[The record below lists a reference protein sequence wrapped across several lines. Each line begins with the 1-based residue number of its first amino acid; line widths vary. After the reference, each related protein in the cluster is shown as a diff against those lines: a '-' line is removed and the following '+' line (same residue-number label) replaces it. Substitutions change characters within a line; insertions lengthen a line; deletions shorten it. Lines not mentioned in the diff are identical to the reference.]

1 MDWRTWF
8 TRNVTAPQGHEA
20 RRPLNLGYALEP
32 RMLFDGAMA
41 ATVAE
46 AAQPD
51 AATAEA
57 QPPAKEVVFIDSAV
71 PDHQQ
76 LAQGVKPGV
85 EVVVLDAGGDA
96 LAQIADWAANH
107 TGYDAVHIISHGA
120 EGQVRLGNLTLTSA
134 NLASYA
140 TQLSTLGEA
149 LNPNGDL
156 LLYGC
161 DIAAGSGANLIA
173 SLASITGADVA
184 ASTDDT
190 GGKGDWQLEGSTGS
204 IEAGLPLTAQAMAGY
219 GGNLAQVTFNFESG
233 TTGDTNWGGPFN
245 TAATQTIGADTLK
258 IELDQGGL
266 VLGTE
271 NDFFG
276 GSVLFNSLGNLIV
289 GVDRDGA
296 AATPT
301 KITLTIDPGKVFDL
315 KQFGFVEDTGNPLT
329 LVLTTDKGSTTFP
342 LQGINNTPGN
352 MAETVNPSNSV
363 LNGVTWVEIT
373 LQGGGNLFF
382 FMDNIVLDNI
392 TTLSSDHTPTLSAT
406 AANPGFTEG
415 GVAID
420 LFSGVSAATND
431 AGQVFNGMTLTVTNV
446 LSGSQEWLKID
457 GVEIA
462 LSNGNNGSL
471 ASGGSY
477 SISLAGSTATV
488 TLSGLSRDNSQMGT
502 LVDGLGY
509 RNTSDN
515 PGSNSRVVT
524 ITQIND
530 NGSSSNSANPGLA
543 SSVALTPV
551 NDAPSVTTAGG
562 TTPFTEGTP
571 TAIDNGL
578 TLSDVDSTTLASAT
592 VAITGNFQSGQDLLA
607 FTNNGSTM
615 GNISASYN
623 SGTGV
628 LSLTSAGATATL
640 AQWQAA
646 LRAVTYANSSDT
658 PNTSTR
664 TVSFTVNDGTDASSA
679 ATKGVS
685 VATANDA
692 PQVTTTGGTT
702 PFTEG
707 ASATVID
714 SSLTLSDVD
723 SATLA
728 SATVA
733 ITGNFQSGQD
743 LLAFTN
749 NGSTMG
755 NISASYN
762 SGTGVLTLTSAG
774 ATATLA
780 QWQAALRAVSYAN
793 SSENP
798 NTSAR
803 TVSFTVNDGTD
814 ASSAS
819 TKIVSVTAVNDAPQV
834 TTAGGTTPFTE
845 GTPAAIDSSLTL
857 SDVDSATLA
866 SATVTITGNFQS
878 GQDLLAFTN
887 NGSTMGNISASY
899 NSGTGVLTLSSAG
912 ATATL
917 AQWQAALRT
926 VTYAN
931 NSDTPNTSTRTVSF
945 TVNDGTDASSA
956 STKIVS
962 VTAVNDAP
970 QVTTAGGTTP
980 FTEGTPAAIDSGLTL
995 SDVDSTTLASATV
1008 AITGNFQSGQ
1018 DLLAFTN
1025 NGSTM
1030 GNISASYNS
1039 GTGVLTLSSAGATAT
1054 LAQWQAALRAV
1065 TYANSSESPNT
1076 STRTVSFTVN
1086 DGTDASSAATQS
1098 VSVTAVNDAPV
1109 NNLPTNQTAPQNG
1122 QLVFSTANG
1131 NGISLSDPDATG
1143 SLQVTLT
1150 ASQGTL
1156 TLATIAGLSF
1166 TLGDGSGDGSMTFT
1180 GSQADIN
1187 TALNGLIF
1195 TPTSGYQGAASL
1207 QIVANDQGSS
1217 GSGGTQ
1223 SDTDTLT
1230 ITVAPSNTSPVTSG
1244 IANQSVS
1251 EDGVF
1256 NFTLP
1261 ANTFT
1266 DNDPG
1271 DNLVLSATL
1280 ADGSALP
1287 GWLSFNPA
1295 TGTFSGTPANGDVG
1309 NINIRVTATD
1319 NSNALVS
1326 STFVL
1331 TVVNTN
1337 DAPTAGSI
1345 ANQSVNEDAALSFT
1359 LPANTFA
1366 DVDVGDSL
1374 TLSATLADGSA
1385 LPGWLSFNPATGTF
1399 SGTPTNGDV
1408 GNINIRV
1415 TATDSSNAL
1424 VSSTFVLTVVNT
1436 NDAPT
1441 AGSIANQSVNEDAAL
1456 SFTLPANTFADVDV
1470 GDSLTLS
1477 ATLADGSALPGW
1489 LSFNPATGTF
1499 SGTPTNGDVGN
1510 INIRVTATDSSNAS
1524 VSCTFVLTVVNTNDA
1539 PTAGSIANQSV
1550 NEDAALSFTL
1560 PANTFA
1566 DVDVG
1571 DSLTLSATL
1580 ADGSAL
1586 PGWLSFNPATG
1597 TFSGTPTNGDVG
1609 NINIRVTATD
1619 SSNASVSSTFVLTV
1633 VNTNDA
1639 PTAGSIANQ
1648 SVTSGTPFSFSLPS
1662 GSFSDVDTGDRLTLS
1677 ATLADGSALPGW
1689 LSFNPA
1695 TGTFSGT
1702 PVNGDIGSIS
1712 IRVNVTD
1719 LNNASVSSTFTLTVV
1734 QSGQAQGDPEF
1745 RVTDGN
1751 HKINSSPLSTQ
1762 PLTTQ
1767 LSLQPDA
1774 LLPSESLLTTSADS
1788 TSVNFAAGTLSHASA
1803 LANVFGTNRDGSH
1816 GSGQTALNWT
1826 GGESNSMSTYW
1837 PSSLSEH
1844 RQLELFSGGSWSQV
1858 LGTGAASPTLTQ
1870 QLTTLQETE
1879 LSQATALA
1887 QALQGR

>member
-190 GGKGDWQLEGSTGS
+190 GGKGDWQLEASTGS

-628 LSLTSAGATATL
+628 LTLSSAGATATL

-685 VATANDA
+685 VAAANDA

-707 ASATVID
+707 ASATAID

-762 SGTGVLTLTSAG
+762 SGTGGLTLTSAG

-780 QWQAALRAVSYAN
+780 QWQAALRAVTYAN

-803 TVSFTVNDGTD
+803 TVSFTVNDGSD

-819 TKIVSVTAVNDAPQV
+819 TKIVSVTAVNDAPSV

-845 GTPAAIDSSLTL
+845 GTPTAIDNGLTL
-857 SDVDSATLA
+857 SDVDSTTLA
-866 SATVTITGNFQS
+866 SATVAITGNFQS

-917 AQWQAALRT
+917 AQWQAALRA

-931 NSDTPNTSTRTVSF
+931 SSESPNTSARTVSF

-1039 GTGVLTLSSAGATAT
+1039 GTGVLTLTSAGATAT

-1065 TYANSSESPNT
+1065 TYANSSENPNT

-1271 DNLVLSATL
+1271 DSLVLSATR

-1295 TGTFSGTPANGDVG
+1295 TGTFSGTPTNGDVG

-1337 DAPTAGSI
+1337 DAPTAGNI

-1470 GDSLTLS
+1470 
-1477 ATLADGSALPGW
+1477 
-1489 LSFNPATGTF
+1489 
-1499 SGTPTNGDVGN
+1499 
-1510 INIRVTATDSSNAS
+1510 
-1524 VSCTFVLTVVNTNDA
+1524 
-1539 PTAGSIANQSV
+1539 
-1550 NEDAALSFTL
+1550 
-1560 PANTFA
+1560 
-1566 DVDVG
+1566 DVG

-1648 SVTSGTPFSFSLPS
+1648 SVNE
-1662 GSFSDVDTGDRLTLS
+1662 D
-1677 ATLADGSALPGW
+1677 AA
-1689 LSFNPA
+1689 LSF
-1695 TGTFSGT
+1695 
-1702 PVNGDIGSIS
+1702 
-1712 IRVNVTD
+1712 
-1719 LNNASVSSTFTLTVV
+1719 TL
-1734 QSGQAQGDPEF
+1734 P
-1745 RVTDGN
+1745 
-1751 HKINSSPLSTQ
+1751 
-1762 PLTTQ
+1762 
-1767 LSLQPDA
+1767 
-1774 LLPSESLLTTSADS
+1774 
-1788 TSVNFAAGTLSHASA
+1788 
-1803 LANVFGTNRDGSH
+1803 
-1816 GSGQTALNWT
+1816 
-1826 GGESNSMSTYW
+1826 
-1837 PSSLSEH
+1837 
-1844 RQLELFSGGSWSQV
+1844 
-1858 LGTGAASPTLTQ
+1858 
-1870 QLTTLQETE
+1870 
-1879 LSQATALA
+1879 
-1887 QALQGR
+1887 

>member
-41 ATVAE
+41 ATVVE

-57 QPPAKEVVFIDSAV
+57 QPPAKEVVFIDSTV

-85 EVVVLDAGGDA
+85 EVVILDAGGDA
-96 LAQIADWAANH
+96 LTQIADWAANH
-107 TGYDAVHIISHGA
+107 TGYDAVHLISHGA
-120 EGQVRLGNLTLTSA
+120 EGQIRLGNLTLTSA

-140 TQLSTLGEA
+140 TQLSTLGEV

-161 DIAAGSGANLIA
+161 DIAAGSGTNLIA

-190 GGKGDWQLEGSTGS
+190 GGKGDWQLEARTGN
-204 IEAGLPLTAQAMAGY
+204 IEAGLPLTAQNMARY
-219 GGNLAQVTFNFESG
+219 SGNLAQVTFDFGPG
-233 TTGDTNWGGPFN
+233 TTGDTTWGGPFN
-245 TAATQTIGADTLK
+245 TVVTQTIGADTLK
-258 IELDQGGL
+258 ITADQGGII
-266 VLGTE
+266 VGTE
-271 NDFFG
+271 TDFFG
-276 GSVLFNSLGNLIV
+276 GVVFNSGGNVIV
-289 GVDRDGA
+289 GVDRD
-296 AATPT
+296 TNVFPT
-301 KITLTIDPGKVFDL
+301 KLTLTIDPGKVFDL
-315 KQFGFVEDTGNPLT
+315 KQFNLAEDSGTPLT

-342 LQGINNTPGN
+342 LQGGAL
-352 MAETVNPSNSV
+352 AETVAPNNSV

-373 LQGGGNLFF
+373 LQGGGDLFF
-382 FMDNIVLDNI
+382 FIDNIVLDNI
-392 TTLSSDHTPTLSAT
+392 TTPSSDHAPTLSAT

-415 GVAID
+415 GAAVD

-446 LSGSQEWLKID
+446 LNGSQEWLKID

-462 LSNGNNGSL
+462 LSNGNNGAL
-471 ASGGSY
+471 ANGGSY
-477 SISLAGSTATV
+477 SITLAGSTATV
-488 TLSGLSRDNSQMGT
+488 ALSGLSRDNSQMGT

-543 SSVALTPV
+543 STVALTPV

-571 TAIDNGL
+571 TAIDSSL

-592 VAITGNFQSGQDLLA
+592 IAITGNFQSGQDLLA

-628 LSLTSAGATATL
+628 LTLSSAGATATL

-664 TVSFTVNDGTDASSA
+664 TVSFTVNDGTDASST

-685 VATANDA
+685 VAAANDA
-692 PQVTTTGGTT
+692 PQVTTTGGAT

-707 ASATVID
+707 ASATTID

-743 LLAFTN
+743 LLAFIN
-749 NGSTMG
+749 DGSTMG

-780 QWQAALRAVSYAN
+780 QWQAALRAVTYAN
-793 SSENP
+793 SSESP

-866 SATVTITGNFQS
+866 SATV
-878 GQDLLAFTN
+878 
-887 NGSTMGNISASY
+887 
-899 NSGTGVLTLSSAG
+899 
-912 ATATL
+912 
-917 AQWQAALRT
+917 
-926 VTYAN
+926 
-931 NSDTPNTSTRTVSF
+931 
-945 TVNDGTDASSA
+945 
-956 STKIVS
+956 
-962 VTAVNDAP
+962 
-970 QVTTAGGTTP
+970 
-980 FTEGTPAAIDSGLTL
+980 
-995 SDVDSTTLASATV
+995 

-1065 TYANSSESPNT
+1065 TYANSSENPNTSARTVSFTVNDGTDASSASTKIVSVAAANDAPQVTTTGGATPFTEGASATAIDSSLTLSDVDSTTLASATVTITGNFQSGQDLLAFTNNGSTMGNISASYNSGTGVLTLTSAGATATLAQWQAALRAVTYANSSDTPNT

-1223 SDTDTLT
+1223 SDIDTLT

-1271 DNLVLSATL
+1271 DSLV
-1280 ADGSALP
+1280 
-1287 GWLSFNPA
+1287 
-1295 TGTFSGTPANGDVG
+1295 
-1309 NINIRVTATD
+1309 
-1319 NSNALVS
+1319 
-1326 STFVL
+1326 
-1331 TVVNTN
+1331 
-1337 DAPTAGSI
+1337 
-1345 ANQSVNEDAALSFT
+1345 
-1359 LPANTFA
+1359 
-1366 DVDVGDSL
+1366 
-1374 TLSATLADGSA
+1374 
-1385 LPGWLSFNPATGTF
+1385 
-1399 SGTPTNGDV
+1399 
-1408 GNINIRV
+1408 
-1415 TATDSSNAL
+1415 
-1424 VSSTFVLTVVNT
+1424 
-1436 NDAPT
+1436 
-1441 AGSIANQSVNEDAAL
+1441 
-1456 SFTLPANTFADVDV
+1456 
-1470 GDSLTLS
+1470 LS

-1844 RQLELFSGGSWSQV
+1844 RQLELFSGGSWSLV

>member
-8 TRNVTAPQGHEA
+8 TRNVTAPQGHEE

-85 EVVVLDAGGDA
+85 EVVVLDAGSDA
-96 LAQIADWAANH
+96 LAQIADWATNH

-140 TQLSTLGEA
+140 TQLSALGEA

-190 GGKGDWQLEGSTGS
+190 GGKGDWQLEASTGS

-219 GGNLAQVTFNFESG
+219 GGNLAQVTFDFGSG

-276 GSVLFNSLGNLIV
+276 GGVLFNSLGNVIV

-342 LQGINNTPGN
+342 LQGTNNTPGN

-392 TTLSSDHTPTLSAT
+392 TTLSSDHAPTLSAT

-415 GVAID
+415 GAAVG
-420 LFSGVSAATND
+420 LFSGVTADAND

-607 FTNNGSTM
+607 FTNDGSTM

-628 LSLTSAGATATL
+628 LTLSSAGATATL

-679 ATKGVS
+679 ATQSVS
-685 VATANDA
+685 VTAANDA
-692 PQVTTTGGTT
+692 PLVTTTGGTT

-707 ASATVID
+707 TPATID
-714 SSLTLSDVD
+714 TALTLSDVD

-749 NGSTMG
+749 DGSTMG
-755 NISASYN
+755 NISA
-762 SGTGVLTLTSAG
+762 
-774 ATATLA
+774 
-780 QWQAALRAVSYAN
+780 
-793 SSENP
+793 
-798 NTSAR
+798 
-803 TVSFTVNDGTD
+803 
-814 ASSAS
+814 
-819 TKIVSVTAVNDAPQV
+819 
-834 TTAGGTTPFTE
+834 
-845 GTPAAIDSSLTL
+845 
-857 SDVDSATLA
+857 
-866 SATVTITGNFQS
+866 
-878 GQDLLAFTN
+878 
-887 NGSTMGNISASY
+887 
-899 NSGTGVLTLSSAG
+899 
-912 ATATL
+912 
-917 AQWQAALRT
+917 
-926 VTYAN
+926 
-931 NSDTPNTSTRTVSF
+931 
-945 TVNDGTDASSA
+945 
-956 STKIVS
+956 
-962 VTAVNDAP
+962 
-970 QVTTAGGTTP
+970 
-980 FTEGTPAAIDSGLTL
+980 
-995 SDVDSTTLASATV
+995 
-1008 AITGNFQSGQ
+1008 
-1018 DLLAFTN
+1018 
-1025 NGSTM
+1025 
-1030 GNISASYNS
+1030 
-1039 GTGVLTLSSAGATAT
+1039 
-1054 LAQWQAALRAV
+1054 
-1065 TYANSSESPNT
+1065 
-1076 STRTVSFTVN
+1076 
-1086 DGTDASSAATQS
+1086 
-1098 VSVTAVNDAPV
+1098 
-1109 NNLPTNQTAPQNG
+1109 
-1122 QLVFSTANG
+1122 
-1131 NGISLSDPDATG
+1131 
-1143 SLQVTLT
+1143 
-1150 ASQGTL
+1150 
-1156 TLATIAGLSF
+1156 
-1166 TLGDGSGDGSMTFT
+1166 
-1180 GSQADIN
+1180 
-1187 TALNGLIF
+1187 
-1195 TPTSGYQGAASL
+1195 
-1207 QIVANDQGSS
+1207 
-1217 GSGGTQ
+1217 
-1223 SDTDTLT
+1223 
-1230 ITVAPSNTSPVTSG
+1230 
-1244 IANQSVS
+1244 
-1251 EDGVF
+1251 
-1256 NFTLP
+1256 
-1261 ANTFT
+1261 
-1266 DNDPG
+1266 
-1271 DNLVLSATL
+1271 
-1280 ADGSALP
+1280 
-1287 GWLSFNPA
+1287 
-1295 TGTFSGTPANGDVG
+1295 
-1309 NINIRVTATD
+1309 
-1319 NSNALVS
+1319 
-1326 STFVL
+1326 
-1331 TVVNTN
+1331 
-1337 DAPTAGSI
+1337 
-1345 ANQSVNEDAALSFT
+1345 
-1359 LPANTFA
+1359 
-1366 DVDVGDSL
+1366 
-1374 TLSATLADGSA
+1374 
-1385 LPGWLSFNPATGTF
+1385 
-1399 SGTPTNGDV
+1399 
-1408 GNINIRV
+1408 
-1415 TATDSSNAL
+1415 
-1424 VSSTFVLTVVNT
+1424 
-1436 NDAPT
+1436 
-1441 AGSIANQSVNEDAAL
+1441 
-1456 SFTLPANTFADVDV
+1456 
-1470 GDSLTLS
+1470 
-1477 ATLADGSALPGW
+1477 
-1489 LSFNPATGTF
+1489 
-1499 SGTPTNGDVGN
+1499 
-1510 INIRVTATDSSNAS
+1510 
-1524 VSCTFVLTVVNTNDA
+1524 
-1539 PTAGSIANQSV
+1539 
-1550 NEDAALSFTL
+1550 
-1560 PANTFA
+1560 
-1566 DVDVG
+1566 
-1571 DSLTLSATL
+1571 
-1580 ADGSAL
+1580 
-1586 PGWLSFNPATG
+1586 
-1597 TFSGTPTNGDVG
+1597 
-1609 NINIRVTATD
+1609 
-1619 SSNASVSSTFVLTV
+1619 
-1633 VNTNDA
+1633 
-1639 PTAGSIANQ
+1639 
-1648 SVTSGTPFSFSLPS
+1648 
-1662 GSFSDVDTGDRLTLS
+1662 
-1677 ATLADGSALPGW
+1677 
-1689 LSFNPA
+1689 
-1695 TGTFSGT
+1695 
-1702 PVNGDIGSIS
+1702 
-1712 IRVNVTD
+1712 
-1719 LNNASVSSTFTLTVV
+1719 
-1734 QSGQAQGDPEF
+1734 
-1745 RVTDGN
+1745 
-1751 HKINSSPLSTQ
+1751 
-1762 PLTTQ
+1762 
-1767 LSLQPDA
+1767 
-1774 LLPSESLLTTSADS
+1774 
-1788 TSVNFAAGTLSHASA
+1788 
-1803 LANVFGTNRDGSH
+1803 
-1816 GSGQTALNWT
+1816 
-1826 GGESNSMSTYW
+1826 
-1837 PSSLSEH
+1837 
-1844 RQLELFSGGSWSQV
+1844 
-1858 LGTGAASPTLTQ
+1858 
-1870 QLTTLQETE
+1870 
-1879 LSQATALA
+1879 
-1887 QALQGR
+1887 

>member
-1295 TGTFSGTPANGDVG
+1295 TGTFSGTP
-1309 NINIRVTATD
+1309 
-1319 NSNALVS
+1319 
-1326 STFVL
+1326 
-1331 TVVNTN
+1331 
-1337 DAPTAGSI
+1337 
-1345 ANQSVNEDAALSFT
+1345 
-1359 LPANTFA
+1359 
-1366 DVDVGDSL
+1366 
-1374 TLSATLADGSA
+1374 
-1385 LPGWLSFNPATGTF
+1385 
-1399 SGTPTNGDV
+1399 TNGDV

-1441 AGSIANQSVNEDAAL
+1441 AGSIA
-1456 SFTLPANTFADVDV
+1456 
-1470 GDSLTLS
+1470 
-1477 ATLADGSALPGW
+1477 
-1489 LSFNPATGTF
+1489 
-1499 SGTPTNGDVGN
+1499 
-1510 INIRVTATDSSNAS
+1510 
-1524 VSCTFVLTVVNTNDA
+1524 
-1539 PTAGSIANQSV
+1539 
-1550 NEDAALSFTL
+1550 
-1560 PANTFA
+1560 
-1566 DVDVG
+1566 
-1571 DSLTLSATL
+1571 
-1580 ADGSAL
+1580 
-1586 PGWLSFNPATG
+1586 
-1597 TFSGTPTNGDVG
+1597 
-1609 NINIRVTATD
+1609 
-1619 SSNASVSSTFVLTV
+1619 
-1633 VNTNDA
+1633 
-1639 PTAGSIANQ
+1639 
-1648 SVTSGTPFSFSLPS
+1648 
-1662 GSFSDVDTGDRLTLS
+1662 
-1677 ATLADGSALPGW
+1677 
-1689 LSFNPA
+1689 
-1695 TGTFSGT
+1695 
-1702 PVNGDIGSIS
+1702 
-1712 IRVNVTD
+1712 
-1719 LNNASVSSTFTLTVV
+1719 
-1734 QSGQAQGDPEF
+1734 
-1745 RVTDGN
+1745 
-1751 HKINSSPLSTQ
+1751 
-1762 PLTTQ
+1762 
-1767 LSLQPDA
+1767 
-1774 LLPSESLLTTSADS
+1774 
-1788 TSVNFAAGTLSHASA
+1788 
-1803 LANVFGTNRDGSH
+1803 
-1816 GSGQTALNWT
+1816 
-1826 GGESNSMSTYW
+1826 
-1837 PSSLSEH
+1837 
-1844 RQLELFSGGSWSQV
+1844 
-1858 LGTGAASPTLTQ
+1858 
-1870 QLTTLQETE
+1870 
-1879 LSQATALA
+1879 
-1887 QALQGR
+1887 

>member
-1 MDWRTWF
+1 
-8 TRNVTAPQGHEA
+8 
-20 RRPLNLGYALEP
+20 
-32 RMLFDGAMA
+32 
-41 ATVAE
+41 
-46 AAQPD
+46 
-51 AATAEA
+51 
-57 QPPAKEVVFIDSAV
+57 
-71 PDHQQ
+71 
-76 LAQGVKPGV
+76 
-85 EVVVLDAGGDA
+85 
-96 LAQIADWAANH
+96 
-107 TGYDAVHIISHGA
+107 
-120 EGQVRLGNLTLTSA
+120 
-134 NLASYA
+134 
-140 TQLSTLGEA
+140 
-149 LNPNGDL
+149 
-156 LLYGC
+156 
-161 DIAAGSGANLIA
+161 
-173 SLASITGADVA
+173 
-184 ASTDDT
+184 
-190 GGKGDWQLEGSTGS
+190 
-204 IEAGLPLTAQAMAGY
+204 
-219 GGNLAQVTFNFESG
+219 
-233 TTGDTNWGGPFN
+233 
-245 TAATQTIGADTLK
+245 
-258 IELDQGGL
+258 
-266 VLGTE
+266 
-271 NDFFG
+271 
-276 GSVLFNSLGNLIV
+276 
-289 GVDRDGA
+289 
-296 AATPT
+296 
-301 KITLTIDPGKVFDL
+301 
-315 KQFGFVEDTGNPLT
+315 
-329 LVLTTDKGSTTFP
+329 
-342 LQGINNTPGN
+342 
-352 MAETVNPSNSV
+352 
-363 LNGVTWVEIT
+363 
-373 LQGGGNLFF
+373 
-382 FMDNIVLDNI
+382 
-392 TTLSSDHTPTLSAT
+392 
-406 AANPGFTEG
+406 
-415 GVAID
+415 
-420 LFSGVSAATND
+420 
-431 AGQVFNGMTLTVTNV
+431 
-446 LSGSQEWLKID
+446 
-457 GVEIA
+457 
-462 LSNGNNGSL
+462 
-471 ASGGSY
+471 
-477 SISLAGSTATV
+477 
-488 TLSGLSRDNSQMGT
+488 
-502 LVDGLGY
+502 
-509 RNTSDN
+509 
-515 PGSNSRVVT
+515 
-524 ITQIND
+524 
-530 NGSSSNSANPGLA
+530 
-543 SSVALTPV
+543 
-551 NDAPSVTTAGG
+551 
-562 TTPFTEGTP
+562 
-571 TAIDNGL
+571 
-578 TLSDVDSTTLASAT
+578 
-592 VAITGNFQSGQDLLA
+592 
-607 FTNNGSTM
+607 
-615 GNISASYN
+615 
-623 SGTGV
+623 
-628 LSLTSAGATATL
+628 
-640 AQWQAA
+640 
-646 LRAVTYANSSDT
+646 
-658 PNTSTR
+658 
-664 TVSFTVNDGTDASSA
+664 
-679 ATKGVS
+679 
-685 VATANDA
+685 
-692 PQVTTTGGTT
+692 
-702 PFTEG
+702 
-707 ASATVID
+707 
-714 SSLTLSDVD
+714 
-723 SATLA
+723 
-728 SATVA
+728 
-733 ITGNFQSGQD
+733 
-743 LLAFTN
+743 
-749 NGSTMG
+749 
-755 NISASYN
+755 
-762 SGTGVLTLTSAG
+762 
-774 ATATLA
+774 
-780 QWQAALRAVSYAN
+780 
-793 SSENP
+793 
-798 NTSAR
+798 SAR

-819 TKIVSVTAVNDAPQV
+819 TKI
-834 TTAGGTTPFTE
+834 
-845 GTPAAIDSSLTL
+845 
-857 SDVDSATLA
+857 
-866 SATVTITGNFQS
+866 
-878 GQDLLAFTN
+878 
-887 NGSTMGNISASY
+887 
-899 NSGTGVLTLSSAG
+899 
-912 ATATL
+912 
-917 AQWQAALRT
+917 
-926 VTYAN
+926 
-931 NSDTPNTSTRTVSF
+931 
-945 TVNDGTDASSA
+945 
-956 STKIVS
+956 
-962 VTAVNDAP
+962 
-970 QVTTAGGTTP
+970 
-980 FTEGTPAAIDSGLTL
+980 
-995 SDVDSTTLASATV
+995 
-1008 AITGNFQSGQ
+1008 
-1018 DLLAFTN
+1018 
-1025 NGSTM
+1025 
-1030 GNISASYNS
+1030 
-1039 GTGVLTLSSAGATAT
+1039 
-1054 LAQWQAALRAV
+1054 
-1065 TYANSSESPNT
+1065 
-1076 STRTVSFTVN
+1076 
-1086 DGTDASSAATQS
+1086 

-1131 NGISLSDPDATG
+1131 NGISLSDPDTTG

-1150 ASQGTL
+1150 ASHGTL

-1271 DNLVLSATL
+1271 DSLVLSATL

-1295 TGTFSGTPANGDVG
+1295 TGTFSGTPTNGDVG

-1319 NSNALVS
+1319 SSNALVS

-1337 DAPTAGSI
+1337 DAPTAGNI

-1489 LSFNPATGTF
+1489 LSFNPATGTV

-1524 VSCTFVLTVVNTNDA
+1524 VSSTFVLTVVNTNDA

-1597 TFSGTPTNGDVG
+1597 TFSGTPANGDVG

-1619 SSNASVSSTFVLTV
+1619 SSNASVSSTFVFTV

-1712 IRVNVTD
+1712 IRINVTD
-1719 LNNASVSSTFTLTVV
+1719 LNNASISSTFTLTVV

-1858 LGTGAASPTLTQ
+1858 LGTGATSPTLTQ

>member
-1 MDWRTWF
+1 
-8 TRNVTAPQGHEA
+8 
-20 RRPLNLGYALEP
+20 
-32 RMLFDGAMA
+32 
-41 ATVAE
+41 
-46 AAQPD
+46 
-51 AATAEA
+51 
-57 QPPAKEVVFIDSAV
+57 
-71 PDHQQ
+71 
-76 LAQGVKPGV
+76 
-85 EVVVLDAGGDA
+85 
-96 LAQIADWAANH
+96 
-107 TGYDAVHIISHGA
+107 
-120 EGQVRLGNLTLTSA
+120 
-134 NLASYA
+134 
-140 TQLSTLGEA
+140 
-149 LNPNGDL
+149 
-156 LLYGC
+156 
-161 DIAAGSGANLIA
+161 
-173 SLASITGADVA
+173 
-184 ASTDDT
+184 
-190 GGKGDWQLEGSTGS
+190 
-204 IEAGLPLTAQAMAGY
+204 
-219 GGNLAQVTFNFESG
+219 
-233 TTGDTNWGGPFN
+233 
-245 TAATQTIGADTLK
+245 
-258 IELDQGGL
+258 
-266 VLGTE
+266 
-271 NDFFG
+271 
-276 GSVLFNSLGNLIV
+276 
-289 GVDRDGA
+289 
-296 AATPT
+296 
-301 KITLTIDPGKVFDL
+301 
-315 KQFGFVEDTGNPLT
+315 
-329 LVLTTDKGSTTFP
+329 
-342 LQGINNTPGN
+342 
-352 MAETVNPSNSV
+352 
-363 LNGVTWVEIT
+363 
-373 LQGGGNLFF
+373 
-382 FMDNIVLDNI
+382 
-392 TTLSSDHTPTLSAT
+392 
-406 AANPGFTEG
+406 
-415 GVAID
+415 
-420 LFSGVSAATND
+420 
-431 AGQVFNGMTLTVTNV
+431 
-446 LSGSQEWLKID
+446 
-457 GVEIA
+457 
-462 LSNGNNGSL
+462 
-471 ASGGSY
+471 
-477 SISLAGSTATV
+477 
-488 TLSGLSRDNSQMGT
+488 
-502 LVDGLGY
+502 
-509 RNTSDN
+509 
-515 PGSNSRVVT
+515 
-524 ITQIND
+524 
-530 NGSSSNSANPGLA
+530 
-543 SSVALTPV
+543 
-551 NDAPSVTTAGG
+551 
-562 TTPFTEGTP
+562 
-571 TAIDNGL
+571 
-578 TLSDVDSTTLASAT
+578 
-592 VAITGNFQSGQDLLA
+592 
-607 FTNNGSTM
+607 NGSTM

-628 LSLTSAGATATL
+628 LTLSSAGATATL

-646 LRAVTYANSSDT
+646 LRAVTYANSSEN
-658 PNTSTR
+658 PNTSAR

-679 ATKGVS
+679 ATKIVS
-685 VATANDA
+685 VAAANDA

-707 ASATVID
+707 ASATAID

-723 SATLA
+723 STTLA

-780 QWQAALRAVSYAN
+780 QWQAALRAV
-793 SSENP
+793 
-798 NTSAR
+798 
-803 TVSFTVNDGTD
+803 
-814 ASSAS
+814 
-819 TKIVSVTAVNDAPQV
+819 
-834 TTAGGTTPFTE
+834 
-845 GTPAAIDSSLTL
+845 
-857 SDVDSATLA
+857 
-866 SATVTITGNFQS
+866 
-878 GQDLLAFTN
+878 
-887 NGSTMGNISASY
+887 
-899 NSGTGVLTLSSAG
+899 
-912 ATATL
+912 
-917 AQWQAALRT
+917 
-926 VTYAN
+926 
-931 NSDTPNTSTRTVSF
+931 
-945 TVNDGTDASSA
+945 
-956 STKIVS
+956 
-962 VTAVNDAP
+962 
-970 QVTTAGGTTP
+970 
-980 FTEGTPAAIDSGLTL
+980 
-995 SDVDSTTLASATV
+995 
-1008 AITGNFQSGQ
+1008 
-1018 DLLAFTN
+1018 
-1025 NGSTM
+1025 
-1030 GNISASYNS
+1030 
-1039 GTGVLTLSSAGATAT
+1039 
-1054 LAQWQAALRAV
+1054 

-1076 STRTVSFTVN
+1076 SARTVSFTAN
-1086 DGTDASSAATQS
+1086 DGVTSSSAATQS

-1223 SDTDTLT
+1223 SDIDTLT
-1230 ITVAPSNTSPVTSG
+1230 IRVAPSNTSPVTSG

-1271 DNLVLSATL
+1271 DSLV
-1280 ADGSALP
+1280 
-1287 GWLSFNPA
+1287 
-1295 TGTFSGTPANGDVG
+1295 
-1309 NINIRVTATD
+1309 
-1319 NSNALVS
+1319 
-1326 STFVL
+1326 
-1331 TVVNTN
+1331 
-1337 DAPTAGSI
+1337 
-1345 ANQSVNEDAALSFT
+1345 
-1359 LPANTFA
+1359 
-1366 DVDVGDSL
+1366 
-1374 TLSATLADGSA
+1374 
-1385 LPGWLSFNPATGTF
+1385 
-1399 SGTPTNGDV
+1399 
-1408 GNINIRV
+1408 
-1415 TATDSSNAL
+1415 
-1424 VSSTFVLTVVNT
+1424 
-1436 NDAPT
+1436 
-1441 AGSIANQSVNEDAAL
+1441 
-1456 SFTLPANTFADVDV
+1456 
-1470 GDSLTLS
+1470 
-1477 ATLADGSALPGW
+1477 
-1489 LSFNPATGTF
+1489 
-1499 SGTPTNGDVGN
+1499 
-1510 INIRVTATDSSNAS
+1510 
-1524 VSCTFVLTVVNTNDA
+1524 
-1539 PTAGSIANQSV
+1539 
-1550 NEDAALSFTL
+1550 
-1560 PANTFA
+1560 
-1566 DVDVG
+1566 
-1571 DSLTLSATL
+1571 LSATL

>member
-8 TRNVTAPQGHEA
+8 TRNVTAPQGHEE

-107 TGYDAVHIISHGA
+107 TGYDAVHIISHGT

-134 NLASYA
+134 NLASYS

-190 GGKGDWQLEGSTGS
+190 GGKGDWQLEANNGS
-204 IEAGLPLTAQAMAGY
+204 IEAGQPLTAQAMARY
-219 GGNLAQVTFNFESG
+219 SGNLAQVTFDFGSA

-258 IELDQGGL
+258 IELDRGGL

-276 GSVLFNSLGNLIV
+276 GGVLFNSLGNVIV

-296 AATPT
+296 APTPT

-315 KQFGFVEDTGNPLT
+315 KQFSFVEDTGNPLT
-329 LVLTTDKGSTTFP
+329 LVLTTSKGSTTFP
-342 LQGINNTPGN
+342 LQGVNNTPGN

-363 LNGVTWVEIT
+363 LNGVTWVDIT
-373 LQGGGNLFF
+373 LQGGGDMFF

-446 LSGSQEWLKID
+446 LNGSQEWLKID

-462 LSNGNNGSL
+462 LSNGNNGAL
-471 ASGGSY
+471 ANGGSY
-477 SISLAGSTATV
+477 SITLAGSTATV

-571 TAIDNGL
+571 AAINSGL

-798 NTSAR
+798 NTSA
-803 TVSFTVNDGTD
+803 
-814 ASSAS
+814 
-819 TKIVSVTAVNDAPQV
+819 
-834 TTAGGTTPFTE
+834 
-845 GTPAAIDSSLTL
+845 
-857 SDVDSATLA
+857 
-866 SATVTITGNFQS
+866 
-878 GQDLLAFTN
+878 
-887 NGSTMGNISASY
+887 
-899 NSGTGVLTLSSAG
+899 
-912 ATATL
+912 
-917 AQWQAALRT
+917 
-926 VTYAN
+926 
-931 NSDTPNTSTRTVSF
+931 
-945 TVNDGTDASSA
+945 
-956 STKIVS
+956 
-962 VTAVNDAP
+962 
-970 QVTTAGGTTP
+970 
-980 FTEGTPAAIDSGLTL
+980 
-995 SDVDSTTLASATV
+995 
-1008 AITGNFQSGQ
+1008 
-1018 DLLAFTN
+1018 
-1025 NGSTM
+1025 
-1030 GNISASYNS
+1030 
-1039 GTGVLTLSSAGATAT
+1039 
-1054 LAQWQAALRAV
+1054 
-1065 TYANSSESPNT
+1065 
-1076 STRTVSFTVN
+1076 RTVSFTVN

-1366 DVDVGDSL
+1366 
-1374 TLSATLADGSA
+1374 
-1385 LPGWLSFNPATGTF
+1385 
-1399 SGTPTNGDV
+1399 
-1408 GNINIRV
+1408 
-1415 TATDSSNAL
+1415 
-1424 VSSTFVLTVVNT
+1424 
-1436 NDAPT
+1436 
-1441 AGSIANQSVNEDAAL
+1441 
-1456 SFTLPANTFADVDV
+1456 
-1470 GDSLTLS
+1470 
-1477 ATLADGSALPGW
+1477 
-1489 LSFNPATGTF
+1489 
-1499 SGTPTNGDVGN
+1499 
-1510 INIRVTATDSSNAS
+1510 
-1524 VSCTFVLTVVNTNDA
+1524 
-1539 PTAGSIANQSV
+1539 
-1550 NEDAALSFTL
+1550 
-1560 PANTFA
+1560 
-1566 DVDVG
+1566 
-1571 DSLTLSATL
+1571 
-1580 ADGSAL
+1580 
-1586 PGWLSFNPATG
+1586 
-1597 TFSGTPTNGDVG
+1597 
-1609 NINIRVTATD
+1609 
-1619 SSNASVSSTFVLTV
+1619 
-1633 VNTNDA
+1633 
-1639 PTAGSIANQ
+1639 
-1648 SVTSGTPFSFSLPS
+1648 
-1662 GSFSDVDTGDRLTLS
+1662 
-1677 ATLADGSALPGW
+1677 
-1689 LSFNPA
+1689 
-1695 TGTFSGT
+1695 
-1702 PVNGDIGSIS
+1702 
-1712 IRVNVTD
+1712 
-1719 LNNASVSSTFTLTVV
+1719 
-1734 QSGQAQGDPEF
+1734 
-1745 RVTDGN
+1745 
-1751 HKINSSPLSTQ
+1751 
-1762 PLTTQ
+1762 
-1767 LSLQPDA
+1767 
-1774 LLPSESLLTTSADS
+1774 
-1788 TSVNFAAGTLSHASA
+1788 
-1803 LANVFGTNRDGSH
+1803 
-1816 GSGQTALNWT
+1816 
-1826 GGESNSMSTYW
+1826 
-1837 PSSLSEH
+1837 
-1844 RQLELFSGGSWSQV
+1844 
-1858 LGTGAASPTLTQ
+1858 
-1870 QLTTLQETE
+1870 
-1879 LSQATALA
+1879 
-1887 QALQGR
+1887 

>member
-190 GGKGDWQLEGSTGS
+190 GGKGDWQLEASTGS

-628 LSLTSAGATATL
+628 LTLSSAGATATL

-685 VATANDA
+685 VAAANDA

-707 ASATVID
+707 ASATAID

-762 SGTGVLTLTSAG
+762 SGTGGLTLTSAG

-780 QWQAALRAVSYAN
+780 QWQAALRAVTYAN

-803 TVSFTVNDGTD
+803 TVSFTVNDGSD

-819 TKIVSVTAVNDAPQV
+819 TKIVSVTAVNDAPSV

-845 GTPAAIDSSLTL
+845 GTPTAIDNGLTL
-857 SDVDSATLA
+857 SDVDSTTLA
-866 SATVTITGNFQS
+866 SATVAITGNFQS

-917 AQWQAALRT
+917 AQWQAALRA

-931 NSDTPNTSTRTVSF
+931 SSESPNTSARTVSF

-1039 GTGVLTLSSAGATAT
+1039 GTGVLTLTSAGATAT

-1065 TYANSSESPNT
+1065 TYANSSENPNT

-1271 DNLVLSATL
+1271 DSLVLSAT
-1280 ADGSALP
+1280 
-1287 GWLSFNPA
+1287 
-1295 TGTFSGTPANGDVG
+1295 
-1309 NINIRVTATD
+1309 R
-1319 NSNALVS
+1319 
-1326 STFVL
+1326 
-1331 TVVNTN
+1331 
-1337 DAPTAGSI
+1337 
-1345 ANQSVNEDAALSFT
+1345 
-1359 LPANTFA
+1359 
-1366 DVDVGDSL
+1366 
-1374 TLSATLADGSA
+1374 ADGSA

-1415 TATDSSNAL
+1415 TATDNSNAL
-1424 VSSTFVLTVVNT
+1424 
-1436 NDAPT
+1436 
-1441 AGSIANQSVNEDAAL
+1441 
-1456 SFTLPANTFADVDV
+1456 
-1470 GDSLTLS
+1470 
-1477 ATLADGSALPGW
+1477 
-1489 LSFNPATGTF
+1489 
-1499 SGTPTNGDVGN
+1499 
-1510 INIRVTATDSSNAS
+1510 
-1524 VSCTFVLTVVNTNDA
+1524 
-1539 PTAGSIANQSV
+1539 
-1550 NEDAALSFTL
+1550 
-1560 PANTFA
+1560 
-1566 DVDVG
+1566 
-1571 DSLTLSATL
+1571 
-1580 ADGSAL
+1580 
-1586 PGWLSFNPATG
+1586 
-1597 TFSGTPTNGDVG
+1597 
-1609 NINIRVTATD
+1609 
-1619 SSNASVSSTFVLTV
+1619 VSSTFVLTV

-1677 ATLADGSALPGW
+1677 ATQADGSALPGW

-1712 IRVNVTD
+1712 IRINVTD
-1719 LNNASVSSTFTLTVV
+1719 LNNASISSTFTLTVV

-1774 LLPSESLLTTSADS
+1774 LLPSESLLTNSADS

>member
-190 GGKGDWQLEGSTGS
+190 GGKGDWQLEASTGS

-628 LSLTSAGATATL
+628 LTLSSAGATATL

-685 VATANDA
+685 VAAANDA

-707 ASATVID
+707 ASATAID

-762 SGTGVLTLTSAG
+762 SGTGGLTLTSAG

-780 QWQAALRAVSYAN
+780 QWQAALRAVTYAN

-803 TVSFTVNDGTD
+803 TVSFTVNDGSD

-819 TKIVSVTAVNDAPQV
+819 TKIVSVTAVNDAPSV

-845 GTPAAIDSSLTL
+845 GTPTAIDNGLTL
-857 SDVDSATLA
+857 SDVDSTTLA
-866 SATVTITGNFQS
+866 SATVAITGNFQS

-917 AQWQAALRT
+917 AQWQAALRA

-931 NSDTPNTSTRTVSF
+931 SSESPNTSARTVSF

-1039 GTGVLTLSSAGATAT
+1039 GTGVLTLTSAGATAT

-1065 TYANSSESPNT
+1065 TYANSSENPNT

-1271 DNLVLSATL
+1271 DSLVLSATR

-1295 TGTFSGTPANGDVG
+1295 TGTFSGTPTNGDVG

-1441 AGSIANQSVNEDAAL
+1441 AGSIANQSV
-1456 SFTLPANTFADVDV
+1456 
-1470 GDSLTLS
+1470 
-1477 ATLADGSALPGW
+1477 
-1489 LSFNPATGTF
+1489 
-1499 SGTPTNGDVGN
+1499 
-1510 INIRVTATDSSNAS
+1510 
-1524 VSCTFVLTVVNTNDA
+1524 
-1539 PTAGSIANQSV
+1539 
-1550 NEDAALSFTL
+1550 
-1560 PANTFA
+1560 
-1566 DVDVG
+1566 
-1571 DSLTLSATL
+1571 
-1580 ADGSAL
+1580 
-1586 PGWLSFNPATG
+1586 
-1597 TFSGTPTNGDVG
+1597 
-1609 NINIRVTATD
+1609 
-1619 SSNASVSSTFVLTV
+1619 
-1633 VNTNDA
+1633 
-1639 PTAGSIANQ
+1639 
-1648 SVTSGTPFSFSLPS
+1648 TSGTPFSFSLPS

-1677 ATLADGSALPGW
+1677 ATQADGSALPGW

-1712 IRVNVTD
+1712 IRINVTD
-1719 LNNASVSSTFTLTVV
+1719 LNNASISSTFTLTVV

-1774 LLPSESLLTTSADS
+1774 LLPSESLLTNSADS

>member
-1 MDWRTWF
+1 MNWRTWF

-41 ATVAE
+41 ATVVE

-57 QPPAKEVVFIDSAV
+57 QPPAKEVVFIDSAL

-85 EVVVLDAGGDA
+85 EVVLLDAGGDE

-140 TQLSTLGEA
+140 TKLATLGEA

-190 GGKGDWQLEGSTGS
+190 GGKGDWQLEAGTGS

-233 TTGDTNWGGPFN
+233 TTGDPNLGGATQL
-245 TAATQTIGADTLK
+245 TASQTIGSDTLTLT
-258 IELDQGGL
+258 LDAGGI
-266 VLGTE
+266 VV
-271 NDFFG
+271 NDEITTIG
-276 GSVLFNSLGNLIV
+276 EDKANLYNVIA
-289 GVDRDGA
+289 GVDYSDDV
-296 AATPT
+296 THQ
-301 KITLTIDPGKVFDL
+301 ITLTLDSGKLFDL
-315 KQFGFVEDTGNPLT
+315 KEFKFLDVKGGNPDAIQT
-329 LVLTTDKGSTTFP
+329 LHLTTSKGSVQVNIAGAY
-342 LQGINNTPGN
+342 QGESFTLNNN
-352 MAETVNPSNSV
+352 I
-363 LNGVTWVEIT
+363 LNGVTSVAIT
-373 LQGGGNLFF
+373 STLVNGTTNGSMLVFF
-382 FMDNIVLDNI
+382 DNIVLDNI
-392 TTLSSDHTPTLSAT
+392 TLPAANHAPTLNAT

-415 GVAID
+415 GAAVD

-446 LSGSQEWLKID
+446 LNGSQEWLKID

-462 LSNGNNGSL
+462 LSNGNNGAL
-471 ASGGSY
+471 ANGGSY
-477 SISLAGSTATV
+477 SITLAGSTATV

-571 TAIDNGL
+571 AAIDSGL

-664 TVSFTVNDGTDASSA
+664 TVSFTVNDGTDASST

-685 VATANDA
+685 VAAANDA

-707 ASATVID
+707 ASATV
-714 SSLTLSDVD
+714 
-723 SATLA
+723 
-728 SATVA
+728 
-733 ITGNFQSGQD
+733 
-743 LLAFTN
+743 
-749 NGSTMG
+749 
-755 NISASYN
+755 
-762 SGTGVLTLTSAG
+762 
-774 ATATLA
+774 
-780 QWQAALRAVSYAN
+780 
-793 SSENP
+793 
-798 NTSAR
+798 
-803 TVSFTVNDGTD
+803 
-814 ASSAS
+814 
-819 TKIVSVTAVNDAPQV
+819 
-834 TTAGGTTPFTE
+834 
-845 GTPAAIDSSLTL
+845 IDSSLTL

-899 NSGTGVLTLSSAG
+899 NSGTGVLTLTSAG

-917 AQWQAALRT
+917 AQWQAALRA

-931 NSDTPNTSTRTVSF
+931 SSDTPNTSARTVSF

-1039 GTGVLTLSSAGATAT
+1039 GTGVLSLTSAGATAT

-1065 TYANSSESPNT
+1065 TYANSSDTPNT
-1076 STRTVSFTVN
+1076 STRTVSFTVNDGTDASSTATKGVSVAAANDAPQVTTTGGTTPFTEGASATVIDSSLTLSDVDSATLASATVTITGNFQSGQDLLAFTNNGSTMGNISASYNSGTGVLTLTSAGATATLAQWQAALRAVTYANSSDTPNTSARTVSFTVN

-1271 DNLVLSATL
+1271 DSLV
-1280 ADGSALP
+1280 
-1287 GWLSFNPA
+1287 
-1295 TGTFSGTPANGDVG
+1295 
-1309 NINIRVTATD
+1309 
-1319 NSNALVS
+1319 
-1326 STFVL
+1326 
-1331 TVVNTN
+1331 
-1337 DAPTAGSI
+1337 
-1345 ANQSVNEDAALSFT
+1345 
-1359 LPANTFA
+1359 
-1366 DVDVGDSL
+1366 
-1374 TLSATLADGSA
+1374 LSATLADGSA

-1415 TATDSSNAL
+1415 TATD
-1424 VSSTFVLTVVNT
+1424 
-1436 NDAPT
+1436 
-1441 AGSIANQSVNEDAAL
+1441 
-1456 SFTLPANTFADVDV
+1456 
-1470 GDSLTLS
+1470 
-1477 ATLADGSALPGW
+1477 
-1489 LSFNPATGTF
+1489 
-1499 SGTPTNGDVGN
+1499 
-1510 INIRVTATDSSNAS
+1510 
-1524 VSCTFVLTVVNTNDA
+1524 
-1539 PTAGSIANQSV
+1539 
-1550 NEDAALSFTL
+1550 
-1560 PANTFA
+1560 
-1566 DVDVG
+1566 
-1571 DSLTLSATL
+1571 
-1580 ADGSAL
+1580 
-1586 PGWLSFNPATG
+1586 
-1597 TFSGTPTNGDVG
+1597 
-1609 NINIRVTATD
+1609 
-1619 SSNASVSSTFVLTV
+1619 
-1633 VNTNDA
+1633 
-1639 PTAGSIANQ
+1639 
-1648 SVTSGTPFSFSLPS
+1648 
-1662 GSFSDVDTGDRLTLS
+1662 
-1677 ATLADGSALPGW
+1677 
-1689 LSFNPA
+1689 
-1695 TGTFSGT
+1695 
-1702 PVNGDIGSIS
+1702 
-1712 IRVNVTD
+1712 
-1719 LNNASVSSTFTLTVV
+1719 
-1734 QSGQAQGDPEF
+1734 
-1745 RVTDGN
+1745 
-1751 HKINSSPLSTQ
+1751 
-1762 PLTTQ
+1762 
-1767 LSLQPDA
+1767 
-1774 LLPSESLLTTSADS
+1774 
-1788 TSVNFAAGTLSHASA
+1788 
-1803 LANVFGTNRDGSH
+1803 
-1816 GSGQTALNWT
+1816 
-1826 GGESNSMSTYW
+1826 
-1837 PSSLSEH
+1837 
-1844 RQLELFSGGSWSQV
+1844 
-1858 LGTGAASPTLTQ
+1858 
-1870 QLTTLQETE
+1870 
-1879 LSQATALA
+1879 
-1887 QALQGR
+1887 

>member
-190 GGKGDWQLEGSTGS
+190 GGKGDWQLEASTGS

-628 LSLTSAGATATL
+628 LTLSSAGATATL

-685 VATANDA
+685 VAAANDA

-707 ASATVID
+707 ASATAID

-749 NGSTMG
+749 N
-755 NISASYN
+755 
-762 SGTGVLTLTSAG
+762 
-774 ATATLA
+774 
-780 QWQAALRAVSYAN
+780 
-793 SSENP
+793 
-798 NTSAR
+798 
-803 TVSFTVNDGTD
+803 
-814 ASSAS
+814 
-819 TKIVSVTAVNDAPQV
+819 
-834 TTAGGTTPFTE
+834 
-845 GTPAAIDSSLTL
+845 
-857 SDVDSATLA
+857 
-866 SATVTITGNFQS
+866 
-878 GQDLLAFTN
+878 
-887 NGSTMGNISASY
+887 
-899 NSGTGVLTLSSAG
+899 
-912 ATATL
+912 
-917 AQWQAALRT
+917 
-926 VTYAN
+926 
-931 NSDTPNTSTRTVSF
+931 
-945 TVNDGTDASSA
+945 
-956 STKIVS
+956 
-962 VTAVNDAP
+962 
-970 QVTTAGGTTP
+970 
-980 FTEGTPAAIDSGLTL
+980 
-995 SDVDSTTLASATV
+995 
-1008 AITGNFQSGQ
+1008 
-1018 DLLAFTN
+1018 
-1025 NGSTM
+1025 
-1030 GNISASYNS
+1030 
-1039 GTGVLTLSSAGATAT
+1039 
-1054 LAQWQAALRAV
+1054 
-1065 TYANSSESPNT
+1065 
-1076 STRTVSFTVN
+1076 
-1086 DGTDASSAATQS
+1086 
-1098 VSVTAVNDAPV
+1098 
-1109 NNLPTNQTAPQNG
+1109 
-1122 QLVFSTANG
+1122 
-1131 NGISLSDPDATG
+1131 
-1143 SLQVTLT
+1143 
-1150 ASQGTL
+1150 
-1156 TLATIAGLSF
+1156 
-1166 TLGDGSGDGSMTFT
+1166 
-1180 GSQADIN
+1180 
-1187 TALNGLIF
+1187 
-1195 TPTSGYQGAASL
+1195 
-1207 QIVANDQGSS
+1207 
-1217 GSGGTQ
+1217 
-1223 SDTDTLT
+1223 
-1230 ITVAPSNTSPVTSG
+1230 
-1244 IANQSVS
+1244 
-1251 EDGVF
+1251 
-1256 NFTLP
+1256 
-1261 ANTFT
+1261 
-1266 DNDPG
+1266 
-1271 DNLVLSATL
+1271 
-1280 ADGSALP
+1280 
-1287 GWLSFNPA
+1287 
-1295 TGTFSGTPANGDVG
+1295 
-1309 NINIRVTATD
+1309 
-1319 NSNALVS
+1319 
-1326 STFVL
+1326 
-1331 TVVNTN
+1331 
-1337 DAPTAGSI
+1337 
-1345 ANQSVNEDAALSFT
+1345 
-1359 LPANTFA
+1359 
-1366 DVDVGDSL
+1366 
-1374 TLSATLADGSA
+1374 
-1385 LPGWLSFNPATGTF
+1385 
-1399 SGTPTNGDV
+1399 
-1408 GNINIRV
+1408 
-1415 TATDSSNAL
+1415 
-1424 VSSTFVLTVVNT
+1424 
-1436 NDAPT
+1436 
-1441 AGSIANQSVNEDAAL
+1441 
-1456 SFTLPANTFADVDV
+1456 
-1470 GDSLTLS
+1470 
-1477 ATLADGSALPGW
+1477 
-1489 LSFNPATGTF
+1489 
-1499 SGTPTNGDVGN
+1499 
-1510 INIRVTATDSSNAS
+1510 
-1524 VSCTFVLTVVNTNDA
+1524 
-1539 PTAGSIANQSV
+1539 
-1550 NEDAALSFTL
+1550 
-1560 PANTFA
+1560 
-1566 DVDVG
+1566 
-1571 DSLTLSATL
+1571 
-1580 ADGSAL
+1580 
-1586 PGWLSFNPATG
+1586 
-1597 TFSGTPTNGDVG
+1597 
-1609 NINIRVTATD
+1609 
-1619 SSNASVSSTFVLTV
+1619 
-1633 VNTNDA
+1633 
-1639 PTAGSIANQ
+1639 
-1648 SVTSGTPFSFSLPS
+1648 
-1662 GSFSDVDTGDRLTLS
+1662 
-1677 ATLADGSALPGW
+1677 
-1689 LSFNPA
+1689 
-1695 TGTFSGT
+1695 
-1702 PVNGDIGSIS
+1702 
-1712 IRVNVTD
+1712 
-1719 LNNASVSSTFTLTVV
+1719 
-1734 QSGQAQGDPEF
+1734 
-1745 RVTDGN
+1745 
-1751 HKINSSPLSTQ
+1751 
-1762 PLTTQ
+1762 
-1767 LSLQPDA
+1767 
-1774 LLPSESLLTTSADS
+1774 
-1788 TSVNFAAGTLSHASA
+1788 
-1803 LANVFGTNRDGSH
+1803 
-1816 GSGQTALNWT
+1816 
-1826 GGESNSMSTYW
+1826 
-1837 PSSLSEH
+1837 
-1844 RQLELFSGGSWSQV
+1844 
-1858 LGTGAASPTLTQ
+1858 
-1870 QLTTLQETE
+1870 
-1879 LSQATALA
+1879 
-1887 QALQGR
+1887 

>member
-1 MDWRTWF
+1 MRH
-8 TRNVTAPQGHEA
+8 RS
-20 RRPLNLGYALEP
+20 PLP
-32 RMLFDGAMA
+32 
-41 ATVAE
+41 
-46 AAQPD
+46 
-51 AATAEA
+51 
-57 QPPAKEVVFIDSAV
+57 AV
-71 PDHQQ
+71 P
-76 LAQGVKPGV
+76 P
-85 EVVVLDAGGDA
+85 
-96 LAQIADWAANH
+96 
-107 TGYDAVHIISHGA
+107 
-120 EGQVRLGNLTLTSA
+120 
-134 NLASYA
+134 
-140 TQLSTLGEA
+140 
-149 LNPNGDL
+149 
-156 LLYGC
+156 
-161 DIAAGSGANLIA
+161 
-173 SLASITGADVA
+173 
-184 ASTDDT
+184 
-190 GGKGDWQLEGSTGS
+190 
-204 IEAGLPLTAQAMAGY
+204 
-219 GGNLAQVTFNFESG
+219 
-233 TTGDTNWGGPFN
+233 
-245 TAATQTIGADTLK
+245 
-258 IELDQGGL
+258 
-266 VLGTE
+266 
-271 NDFFG
+271 
-276 GSVLFNSLGNLIV
+276 
-289 GVDRDGA
+289 
-296 AATPT
+296 
-301 KITLTIDPGKVFDL
+301 
-315 KQFGFVEDTGNPLT
+315 
-329 LVLTTDKGSTTFP
+329 
-342 LQGINNTPGN
+342 
-352 MAETVNPSNSV
+352 PS
-363 LNGVTWVEIT
+363 
-373 LQGGGNLFF
+373 
-382 FMDNIVLDNI
+382 
-392 TTLSSDHTPTLSAT
+392 P
-406 AANPGFTEG
+406 
-415 GVAID
+415 
-420 LFSGVSAATND
+420 
-431 AGQVFNGMTLTVTNV
+431 
-446 LSGSQEWLKID
+446 
-457 GVEIA
+457 
-462 LSNGNNGSL
+462 
-471 ASGGSY
+471 
-477 SISLAGSTATV
+477 
-488 TLSGLSRDNSQMGT
+488 R
-502 LVDGLGY
+502 
-509 RNTSDN
+509 
-515 PGSNSRVVT
+515 
-524 ITQIND
+524 
-530 NGSSSNSANPGLA
+530 
-543 SSVALTPV
+543 
-551 NDAPSVTTAGG
+551 
-562 TTPFTEGTP
+562 
-571 TAIDNGL
+571 
-578 TLSDVDSTTLASAT
+578 
-592 VAITGNFQSGQDLLA
+592 
-607 FTNNGSTM
+607 
-615 GNISASYN
+615 
-623 SGTGV
+623 
-628 LSLTSAGATATL
+628 
-640 AQWQAA
+640 
-646 LRAVTYANSSDT
+646 
-658 PNTSTR
+658 
-664 TVSFTVNDGTDASSA
+664 
-679 ATKGVS
+679 
-685 VATANDA
+685 
-692 PQVTTTGGTT
+692 
-702 PFTEG
+702 G

-780 QWQAALRAVSYAN
+780 QWQAALRAV
-793 SSENP
+793 
-798 NTSAR
+798 
-803 TVSFTVNDGTD
+803 
-814 ASSAS
+814 
-819 TKIVSVTAVNDAPQV
+819 
-834 TTAGGTTPFTE
+834 
-845 GTPAAIDSSLTL
+845 
-857 SDVDSATLA
+857 
-866 SATVTITGNFQS
+866 
-878 GQDLLAFTN
+878 
-887 NGSTMGNISASY
+887 
-899 NSGTGVLTLSSAG
+899 
-912 ATATL
+912 
-917 AQWQAALRT
+917 
-926 VTYAN
+926 
-931 NSDTPNTSTRTVSF
+931 
-945 TVNDGTDASSA
+945 
-956 STKIVS
+956 
-962 VTAVNDAP
+962 
-970 QVTTAGGTTP
+970 
-980 FTEGTPAAIDSGLTL
+980 
-995 SDVDSTTLASATV
+995 
-1008 AITGNFQSGQ
+1008 
-1018 DLLAFTN
+1018 
-1025 NGSTM
+1025 
-1030 GNISASYNS
+1030 
-1039 GTGVLTLSSAGATAT
+1039 
-1054 LAQWQAALRAV
+1054 
-1065 TYANSSESPNT
+1065 TYANSSDTPNT

-1271 DNLVLSATL
+1271 DSLVLSATL

-1287 GWLSFNPA
+1287 SWLSFNPA

-1510 INIRVTATDSSNAS
+1510 INIRVTATDSSNAL
-1524 VSCTFVLTVVNTNDA
+1524 VSSTFVLTVVNTNDA

-1619 SSNASVSSTFVLTV
+1619 SSNALVSSTFVLTV

-1648 SVTSGTPFSFSLPS
+1648 SVTSGTPLSFSLPS

>member
-1 MDWRTWF
+1 
-8 TRNVTAPQGHEA
+8 
-20 RRPLNLGYALEP
+20 
-32 RMLFDGAMA
+32 
-41 ATVAE
+41 
-46 AAQPD
+46 
-51 AATAEA
+51 
-57 QPPAKEVVFIDSAV
+57 
-71 PDHQQ
+71 
-76 LAQGVKPGV
+76 
-85 EVVVLDAGGDA
+85 
-96 LAQIADWAANH
+96 
-107 TGYDAVHIISHGA
+107 
-120 EGQVRLGNLTLTSA
+120 
-134 NLASYA
+134 
-140 TQLSTLGEA
+140 
-149 LNPNGDL
+149 
-156 LLYGC
+156 
-161 DIAAGSGANLIA
+161 
-173 SLASITGADVA
+173 
-184 ASTDDT
+184 
-190 GGKGDWQLEGSTGS
+190 
-204 IEAGLPLTAQAMAGY
+204 
-219 GGNLAQVTFNFESG
+219 
-233 TTGDTNWGGPFN
+233 
-245 TAATQTIGADTLK
+245 
-258 IELDQGGL
+258 
-266 VLGTE
+266 
-271 NDFFG
+271 
-276 GSVLFNSLGNLIV
+276 
-289 GVDRDGA
+289 
-296 AATPT
+296 
-301 KITLTIDPGKVFDL
+301 
-315 KQFGFVEDTGNPLT
+315 
-329 LVLTTDKGSTTFP
+329 
-342 LQGINNTPGN
+342 
-352 MAETVNPSNSV
+352 
-363 LNGVTWVEIT
+363 
-373 LQGGGNLFF
+373 
-382 FMDNIVLDNI
+382 
-392 TTLSSDHTPTLSAT
+392 
-406 AANPGFTEG
+406 
-415 GVAID
+415 
-420 LFSGVSAATND
+420 
-431 AGQVFNGMTLTVTNV
+431 
-446 LSGSQEWLKID
+446 
-457 GVEIA
+457 
-462 LSNGNNGSL
+462 
-471 ASGGSY
+471 
-477 SISLAGSTATV
+477 
-488 TLSGLSRDNSQMGT
+488 
-502 LVDGLGY
+502 
-509 RNTSDN
+509 
-515 PGSNSRVVT
+515 
-524 ITQIND
+524 
-530 NGSSSNSANPGLA
+530 
-543 SSVALTPV
+543 
-551 NDAPSVTTAGG
+551 
-562 TTPFTEGTP
+562 
-571 TAIDNGL
+571 
-578 TLSDVDSTTLASAT
+578 
-592 VAITGNFQSGQDLLA
+592 
-607 FTNNGSTM
+607 
-615 GNISASYN
+615 
-623 SGTGV
+623 
-628 LSLTSAGATATL
+628 
-640 AQWQAA
+640 
-646 LRAVTYANSSDT
+646 
-658 PNTSTR
+658 
-664 TVSFTVNDGTDASSA
+664 
-679 ATKGVS
+679 
-685 VATANDA
+685 
-692 PQVTTTGGTT
+692 
-702 PFTEG
+702 
-707 ASATVID
+707 
-714 SSLTLSDVD
+714 
-723 SATLA
+723 
-728 SATVA
+728 
-733 ITGNFQSGQD
+733 
-743 LLAFTN
+743 
-749 NGSTMG
+749 MG

-780 QWQAALRAVSYAN
+780 QWQAALRAV
-793 SSENP
+793 
-798 NTSAR
+798 
-803 TVSFTVNDGTD
+803 
-814 ASSAS
+814 
-819 TKIVSVTAVNDAPQV
+819 
-834 TTAGGTTPFTE
+834 
-845 GTPAAIDSSLTL
+845 
-857 SDVDSATLA
+857 
-866 SATVTITGNFQS
+866 
-878 GQDLLAFTN
+878 
-887 NGSTMGNISASY
+887 
-899 NSGTGVLTLSSAG
+899 
-912 ATATL
+912 
-917 AQWQAALRT
+917 
-926 VTYAN
+926 
-931 NSDTPNTSTRTVSF
+931 
-945 TVNDGTDASSA
+945 
-956 STKIVS
+956 
-962 VTAVNDAP
+962 
-970 QVTTAGGTTP
+970 
-980 FTEGTPAAIDSGLTL
+980 
-995 SDVDSTTLASATV
+995 
-1008 AITGNFQSGQ
+1008 
-1018 DLLAFTN
+1018 
-1025 NGSTM
+1025 
-1030 GNISASYNS
+1030 
-1039 GTGVLTLSSAGATAT
+1039 
-1054 LAQWQAALRAV
+1054 
-1065 TYANSSESPNT
+1065 TYANSSDTPNT

-1271 DNLVLSATL
+1271 DSLVLSATL

-1287 GWLSFNPA
+1287 SWLSFNPA

-1510 INIRVTATDSSNAS
+1510 INIRVTATDSSNAL
-1524 VSCTFVLTVVNTNDA
+1524 VSSTFVLTVVNTNDA

-1619 SSNASVSSTFVLTV
+1619 SSNALVSSTFVLTV

-1648 SVTSGTPFSFSLPS
+1648 SVTSGTPLSFSLPS

>member
-1 MDWRTWF
+1 
-8 TRNVTAPQGHEA
+8 
-20 RRPLNLGYALEP
+20 
-32 RMLFDGAMA
+32 MA
-41 ATVAE
+41 ATVVE

-57 QPPAKEVVFIDSAV
+57 QPPAKEVVFIDSAL

-85 EVVVLDAGGDA
+85 EVVLLDAGGDE

-140 TQLSTLGEA
+140 TKLATLGEA

-190 GGKGDWQLEGSTGS
+190 GGKGDWQLEAGTGS

-233 TTGDTNWGGPFN
+233 TTGDPNLGGATQL
-245 TAATQTIGADTLK
+245 TASQTIGSDTLTLT
-258 IELDQGGL
+258 LDAGGI
-266 VLGTE
+266 VV
-271 NDFFG
+271 NDEITTIG
-276 GSVLFNSLGNLIV
+276 EDKANLYNVIA
-289 GVDRDGA
+289 GVDYSDDV
-296 AATPT
+296 THQ
-301 KITLTIDPGKVFDL
+301 ITLTLDSGKLFDL
-315 KQFGFVEDTGNPLT
+315 KEFKFLDVKGGNPDAIQT
-329 LVLTTDKGSTTFP
+329 LHLTTSKGSVQVNIAGAY
-342 LQGINNTPGN
+342 QGESFTLNNN
-352 MAETVNPSNSV
+352 I
-363 LNGVTWVEIT
+363 LNGVTSVAIT
-373 LQGGGNLFF
+373 STLVNGTTNGSMLVFF
-382 FMDNIVLDNI
+382 DNIVLDNI
-392 TTLSSDHTPTLSAT
+392 TLPAANHAPTLNAT

-415 GVAID
+415 GAAVD

-446 LSGSQEWLKID
+446 LNGSQEWLKID

-462 LSNGNNGSL
+462 LSNGNNGAL
-471 ASGGSY
+471 ANGGSY
-477 SISLAGSTATV
+477 SITLAGSTATV

-571 TAIDNGL
+571 AAIDSGL
-578 TLSDVDSTTLASAT
+578 TLSDVDST
-592 VAITGNFQSGQDLLA
+592 
-607 FTNNGSTM
+607 
-615 GNISASYN
+615 
-623 SGTGV
+623 
-628 LSLTSAGATATL
+628 
-640 AQWQAA
+640 
-646 LRAVTYANSSDT
+646 
-658 PNTSTR
+658 
-664 TVSFTVNDGTDASSA
+664 
-679 ATKGVS
+679 
-685 VATANDA
+685 
-692 PQVTTTGGTT
+692 
-702 PFTEG
+702 
-707 ASATVID
+707 
-714 SSLTLSDVD
+714 
-723 SATLA
+723 TLA

-780 QWQAALRAVSYAN
+780 QWQAALRAVTYAN
-793 SSENP
+793 S
-798 NTSAR
+798 
-803 TVSFTVNDGTD
+803 
-814 ASSAS
+814 
-819 TKIVSVTAVNDAPQV
+819 
-834 TTAGGTTPFTE
+834 
-845 GTPAAIDSSLTL
+845 
-857 SDVDSATLA
+857 
-866 SATVTITGNFQS
+866 
-878 GQDLLAFTN
+878 
-887 NGSTMGNISASY
+887 
-899 NSGTGVLTLSSAG
+899 
-912 ATATL
+912 
-917 AQWQAALRT
+917 
-926 VTYAN
+926 
-931 NSDTPNTSTRTVSF
+931 SDTPNTSARTVSF

-1039 GTGVLTLSSAGATAT
+1039 GTGVLSLTSAGATAT

-1065 TYANSSESPNT
+1065 TYANSSDTPNT
-1076 STRTVSFTVN
+1076 STRTVSFTVNDGTDASSTATKGVSVAAANDAPQVTTTGGTTPFTEGASATVIDSSLTLSDVDSATLASATVTITGNFQSGQDLLAFTNNGSTMGNISASYNSGTGVLTLTSAGATATLAQWQAALRAVTYANSSDTPNTSARTVSFTVN

-1271 DNLVLSATL
+1271 DSLV
-1280 ADGSALP
+1280 
-1287 GWLSFNPA
+1287 
-1295 TGTFSGTPANGDVG
+1295 
-1309 NINIRVTATD
+1309 
-1319 NSNALVS
+1319 
-1326 STFVL
+1326 
-1331 TVVNTN
+1331 
-1337 DAPTAGSI
+1337 
-1345 ANQSVNEDAALSFT
+1345 
-1359 LPANTFA
+1359 
-1366 DVDVGDSL
+1366 
-1374 TLSATLADGSA
+1374 LSATLADGSA

-1510 INIRVTATDSSNAS
+1510 INIRVTATD
-1524 VSCTFVLTVVNTNDA
+1524 
-1539 PTAGSIANQSV
+1539 
-1550 NEDAALSFTL
+1550 
-1560 PANTFA
+1560 
-1566 DVDVG
+1566 
-1571 DSLTLSATL
+1571 
-1580 ADGSAL
+1580 
-1586 PGWLSFNPATG
+1586 
-1597 TFSGTPTNGDVG
+1597 
-1609 NINIRVTATD
+1609 
-1619 SSNASVSSTFVLTV
+1619 
-1633 VNTNDA
+1633 
-1639 PTAGSIANQ
+1639 
-1648 SVTSGTPFSFSLPS
+1648 
-1662 GSFSDVDTGDRLTLS
+1662 
-1677 ATLADGSALPGW
+1677 
-1689 LSFNPA
+1689 
-1695 TGTFSGT
+1695 
-1702 PVNGDIGSIS
+1702 
-1712 IRVNVTD
+1712 
-1719 LNNASVSSTFTLTVV
+1719 
-1734 QSGQAQGDPEF
+1734 
-1745 RVTDGN
+1745 
-1751 HKINSSPLSTQ
+1751 
-1762 PLTTQ
+1762 
-1767 LSLQPDA
+1767 
-1774 LLPSESLLTTSADS
+1774 
-1788 TSVNFAAGTLSHASA
+1788 
-1803 LANVFGTNRDGSH
+1803 
-1816 GSGQTALNWT
+1816 
-1826 GGESNSMSTYW
+1826 
-1837 PSSLSEH
+1837 
-1844 RQLELFSGGSWSQV
+1844 
-1858 LGTGAASPTLTQ
+1858 
-1870 QLTTLQETE
+1870 
-1879 LSQATALA
+1879 
-1887 QALQGR
+1887 

>member
-1 MDWRTWF
+1 MNWRTWF
-8 TRNVTAPQGHEA
+8 TRNVTTPQGHEA

-41 ATVAE
+41 ATVVE

-57 QPPAKEVVFIDSAV
+57 KPPAKEVVFIDSAL

-85 EVVVLDAGGDA
+85 EVVLLDAGGDE
-96 LAQIADWAANH
+96 LTQIADWAANH
-107 TGYDAVHIISHGA
+107 TGYDAVHLISHGA

-140 TQLSTLGEA
+140 TQLATLGEA

-190 GGKGDWQLEGSTGS
+190 GGKGDWQLEASTGS
-204 IEAGLPLTAQAMAGY
+204 IETGLPLTAQAMAGY

-233 TTGDTNWGGPFN
+233 TTGDPALGGATQL
-245 TAATQTIGADTLK
+245 TASQTIGSDTLTLT
-258 IELDQGGL
+258 LDAGGL
-266 VLGTE
+266 VVGTE
-271 NDFFG
+271 I
-276 GSVLFNSLGNLIV
+276 NLIGEDKANLSNV
-289 GVDRDGA
+289 IAGVDYSDDV
-296 AATPT
+296 THQ
-301 KITLTIDPGKVFDL
+301 ITLTLDAGKLFDL
-315 KQFGFVEDTGNPLT
+315 KGFKFLDAKGGNPDAIQT
-329 LVLTTDKGSTTFP
+329 LHLTTSKGSVQVNIAGAY
-342 LQGINNTPGN
+342 QGESFTLNDN
-352 MAETVNPSNSV
+352 V
-363 LNGVTWVEIT
+363 LNGVSSVTIT
-373 LQGGGNLFF
+373 STLANGTTNGSMLVFF
-382 FMDNIVLDNI
+382 DDIVLDNI
-392 TTLSSDHTPTLSAT
+392 TLPASNHAPTLNAT
-406 AANPGFTEG
+406 AANTGFTEG
-415 GVAID
+415 GAAVD
-420 LFSGVSAATND
+420 LFSSVAAATND
-431 AGQVFNGMTLTVTNV
+431 TGQVFSGMTLTVTNV

-462 LSNGNNGSL
+462 LSNGNNGAL
-471 ASGGSY
+471 ANGGSY
-477 SISLAGSTATV
+477 SITLAGSTATV

-543 SSVALTPV
+543 STVALTPVNDAPSVTTAGGTTPFTEGTPAAIDSGLTLSDVDSTTLASATVAITGNFQSGQDLLAFTNNGSTMGNISASYNSGTGVLTLSSAGATATLAQWQAALRAVTYANSSENPNTSARTVSFTVNDGTDASSAATKGVSVAAANDAPQVTTTGGTTPFTEGASATAIDSSLTLSDVDSATLASATVAITGNFQSGQDLLAFTNNGSTMGNISASYNSGTGVLTLTSAGATATLAQWQAALRAVTYANSSENPNTSARTVSFTVNDGTDASSASTKIVSVTAV

-607 FTNNGSTM
+607 FTNDGSTM

-628 LSLTSAGATATL
+628 LTLSSAGATATL

-685 VATANDA
+685 VAAANDA

-780 QWQAALRAVSYAN
+780 QWQAALRAV
-793 SSENP
+793 
-798 NTSAR
+798 
-803 TVSFTVNDGTD
+803 
-814 ASSAS
+814 
-819 TKIVSVTAVNDAPQV
+819 
-834 TTAGGTTPFTE
+834 
-845 GTPAAIDSSLTL
+845 
-857 SDVDSATLA
+857 
-866 SATVTITGNFQS
+866 
-878 GQDLLAFTN
+878 
-887 NGSTMGNISASY
+887 
-899 NSGTGVLTLSSAG
+899 
-912 ATATL
+912 
-917 AQWQAALRT
+917 
-926 VTYAN
+926 
-931 NSDTPNTSTRTVSF
+931 
-945 TVNDGTDASSA
+945 
-956 STKIVS
+956 
-962 VTAVNDAP
+962 
-970 QVTTAGGTTP
+970 
-980 FTEGTPAAIDSGLTL
+980 
-995 SDVDSTTLASATV
+995 
-1008 AITGNFQSGQ
+1008 
-1018 DLLAFTN
+1018 
-1025 NGSTM
+1025 
-1030 GNISASYNS
+1030 
-1039 GTGVLTLSSAGATAT
+1039 
-1054 LAQWQAALRAV
+1054 
-1065 TYANSSESPNT
+1065 TYANSSDTPNT

-1271 DNLVLSATL
+1271 DSLV
-1280 ADGSALP
+1280 
-1287 GWLSFNPA
+1287 
-1295 TGTFSGTPANGDVG
+1295 
-1309 NINIRVTATD
+1309 
-1319 NSNALVS
+1319 
-1326 STFVL
+1326 
-1331 TVVNTN
+1331 
-1337 DAPTAGSI
+1337 
-1345 ANQSVNEDAALSFT
+1345 
-1359 LPANTFA
+1359 
-1366 DVDVGDSL
+1366 
-1374 TLSATLADGSA
+1374 LSATLADGSA

-1408 GNINIRV
+1408 G
-1415 TATDSSNAL
+1415 
-1424 VSSTFVLTVVNT
+1424 
-1436 NDAPT
+1436 
-1441 AGSIANQSVNEDAAL
+1441 
-1456 SFTLPANTFADVDV
+1456 
-1470 GDSLTLS
+1470 
-1477 ATLADGSALPGW
+1477 
-1489 LSFNPATGTF
+1489 
-1499 SGTPTNGDVGN
+1499 
-1510 INIRVTATDSSNAS
+1510 
-1524 VSCTFVLTVVNTNDA
+1524 
-1539 PTAGSIANQSV
+1539 
-1550 NEDAALSFTL
+1550 
-1560 PANTFA
+1560 
-1566 DVDVG
+1566 
-1571 DSLTLSATL
+1571 
-1580 ADGSAL
+1580 
-1586 PGWLSFNPATG
+1586 
-1597 TFSGTPTNGDVG
+1597 
-1609 NINIRVTATD
+1609 
-1619 SSNASVSSTFVLTV
+1619 
-1633 VNTNDA
+1633 
-1639 PTAGSIANQ
+1639 
-1648 SVTSGTPFSFSLPS
+1648 
-1662 GSFSDVDTGDRLTLS
+1662 
-1677 ATLADGSALPGW
+1677 
-1689 LSFNPA
+1689 
-1695 TGTFSGT
+1695 
-1702 PVNGDIGSIS
+1702 
-1712 IRVNVTD
+1712 
-1719 LNNASVSSTFTLTVV
+1719 
-1734 QSGQAQGDPEF
+1734 
-1745 RVTDGN
+1745 
-1751 HKINSSPLSTQ
+1751 
-1762 PLTTQ
+1762 
-1767 LSLQPDA
+1767 
-1774 LLPSESLLTTSADS
+1774 
-1788 TSVNFAAGTLSHASA
+1788 
-1803 LANVFGTNRDGSH
+1803 
-1816 GSGQTALNWT
+1816 
-1826 GGESNSMSTYW
+1826 
-1837 PSSLSEH
+1837 
-1844 RQLELFSGGSWSQV
+1844 
-1858 LGTGAASPTLTQ
+1858 
-1870 QLTTLQETE
+1870 
-1879 LSQATALA
+1879 
-1887 QALQGR
+1887 